1 MAAEVDAIA
10 ETLVAA
16 LRAQAGAMRVAGI
29 EVRLGAMVD
38 LAPAVLQAALEATL
52 GPGVEVQI
60 TVVAAV
66 LRCLDCG
73 AEYPG
78 DEHPCPACG
87 SGRAELI
94 HGTELEIARAWGAAG
109 A

>member
-1 MAAEVDAIA
+1 MV
-10 ETLVAA
+10 
-16 LRAQAGAMRVAGI
+16 VAGI

-38 LAPAVLQAALEATL
+38 LGADELRTALRNRL
-52 GPGVEVQI
+52 GPGIEVQI
-60 TVVAAV
+60 TTVAAV

-78 DEHPCPACG
+78 DEHPCPVCG

-94 HGTELEIARAWGAAG
+94 HGAELQIARAWGSG
-109 A
+109 